1 MFVNQLETMSDSESR
16 RQSVGNNISPL
27 SKSTTTTSHDETPAS
42 SPSKSIKSDATQ
54 SSTPSRFL
62 NWHELRQFH
71 RFSVFSSPS
80 KMEVQT
86 QEQQEEQKQRI
97 EFVYNK
103 ISKGVDMKFNYLS
116 LLVIA
121 SIVAGMGLAT
131 GSSTSVIS
139 SMLLSPIMGPV
150 IGMS

>member
-1 MFVNQLETMSDSESR
+1 MLINLPLDNMTDSDS
-16 RQSVGNNISPL
+16 QHHWVGNISPL
-27 SKSTTTTSHDETPAS
+27 SKSTTTHDETPAS
-42 SPSKSIKSDATQ
+42 SPSKSDATQ
-54 SSTPSRFL
+54 SSTPSRGKRFL
-62 NWHELRQFH
+62 
-71 RFSVFSSPS
+71 RFSVYSNPVDNTNR
-80 KMEVQT
+80 EEQT

-103 ISKGVDMKFNYLS
+103 ISKGVAMHFNYLS

-131 GSSTSVIS
+131 GSSTEVIS

>member
-1 MFVNQLETMSDSESR
+1 MLVNLPIESMADSES
-16 RQSVGNNISPL
+16 QHHWVGNISPL
-27 SKSTTTTSHDETPAS
+27 SKSTTTHDETPAS
-42 SPSKSIKSDATQ
+42 SPSKSDATQ
-54 SSTPSRFL
+54 SSTPSRGKRFL
-62 NWHELRQFH
+62 G
-71 RFSVFSSPS
+71 FSVYSNPDST
-80 KMEVQT
+80 EREEQT
-86 QEQQEEQKQRI
+86 QEQKEEQKQRI
-97 EFVYNK
+97 EMVYNK
-103 ISKGVDMKFNYLS
+103 ISKGVAMKFNYLS

>member
-1 MFVNQLETMSDSESR
+1 MTTIDKKGTAMLSDLTDSES
-16 RQSVGNNISPL
+16 QVGNIL
-27 SKSTTTTSHDETPAS
+27 AVSKSTSLDETPVS
-42 SPSKSIKSDATQ
+42 SPSKSNKSDATQ
-54 SSTPSRFL
+54 SSTPSKGSRFRAL
-62 NWHELRQFH
+62 H

-131 GSSTSVIS
+131 NSSTSVIS

>member
-1 MFVNQLETMSDSESR
+1 MSDSESR
-16 RQSVGNNISPL
+16 RQSVGNISPL

-54 SSTPSRFL
+54 SSTPSRGTRFL
-62 NWHELRQFH
+62 
-71 RFSVFSSPS
+71 RFSVYSNP
-80 KMEVQT
+80 EDTNREEQT

-131 GSSTSVIS
+131 NSSTSVIS